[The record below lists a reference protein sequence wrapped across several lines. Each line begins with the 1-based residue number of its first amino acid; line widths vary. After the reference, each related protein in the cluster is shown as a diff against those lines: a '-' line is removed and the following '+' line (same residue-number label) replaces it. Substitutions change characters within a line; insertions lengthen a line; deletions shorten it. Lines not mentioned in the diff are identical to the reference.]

1 MRIHPLALAA
11 VLASAT
17 TSIDAFVIPIV
28 RKATTTTI
36 TTKRRIYTSVATSTS
51 LLLSENDEGIVVD
64 AINSN
69 SNELQIMND
78 ESVSMTMP
86 SLTLAAEATGE
97 VEELQEVKA
106 TESPSSSSSSSSSLS
121 PSLSLTPGVLAGVS
135 FGTVALLGGLVT
147 ARSMLSQRQKKLDE
161 EKTTLDEQQ
170 KRLETETTKLQ
181 NEKSQNKNLLLVR
194 TT

>member
-1 MRIHPLALAA
+1 MALAA

-51 LLLSENDEGIVVD
+51 LLLGENDEGIVVD
-64 AINSN
+64 VINSN

-78 ESVSMTMP
+78 ESMTMP
-86 SLTLAAEATGE
+86 SLTLAAEATGK

-106 TESPSSSSSSSSSLS
+106 TESPSSSSSSSSLLS
-121 PSLSLTPGVLAGVS
+121 TPLSLTPGVLAGVS

-181 NEKSQNKNLLLVR
+181 KETSQNKNLLLVR
-194 TT
+194 TM

>member
-36 TTKRRIYTSVATSTS
+36 ATKRRIYTSVATSTS
-51 LLLSENDEGIVVD
+51 LLLGENDEGIVVD
-64 AINSN
+64 VINSN

-106 TESPSSSSSSSSSLS
+106 TESPTSPSPSSLS
-121 PSLSLTPGVLAGVS
+121 TPLSLTPGVLAGVS

-181 NEKSQNKNLLLVR
+181 KEKSQNKNLLLVR

>member
-51 LLLSENDEGIVVD
+51 LLLGENDEGIVVD
-64 AINSN
+64 VINSN

-78 ESVSMTMP
+78 ESMTMP

-97 VEELQEVKA
+97 VKELQEVKA
-106 TESPSSSSSSSSSLS
+106 TESPSSPSSLS
-121 PSLSLTPGVLAGVS
+121 TPLSLTPGVLAGVS

-181 NEKSQNKNLLLVR
+181 KEKSQNKNLLLVR
-194 TT
+194 TM

>member
-1 MRIHPLALAA
+1 MALAA

-51 LLLSENDEGIVVD
+51 LLLGENDEGMVVD
-64 AINSN
+64 VINSN
-69 SNELQIMND
+69 SNSHELQIMDD
-78 ESVSMTMP
+78 ESMTMP

-97 VEELQEVKA
+97 VVELQEVKA

-161 EKTTLDEQQ
+161 EKTALDEQQ

-181 NEKSQNKNLLLVR
+181 KEKSQNKNLLLVR

>member
-1 MRIHPLALAA
+1 MALAA

-51 LLLSENDEGIVVD
+51 LLLGENDEGIVVD
-64 AINSN
+64 VINSN

-78 ESVSMTMP
+78 ESMTMP

-97 VEELQEVKA
+97 VKELQEVKA

-181 NEKSQNKNLLLVR
+181 KEKSQNKNLLLVR
-194 TT
+194 TM

>member
-51 LLLSENDEGIVVD
+51 LFLGENDEGIVVD
-64 AINSN
+64 VINSN

-78 ESVSMTMP
+78 ESMTMP

-97 VEELQEVKA
+97 VKELQEVKA
-106 TESPSSSSSSSSSLS
+106 TESPSSSSSSLS
-121 PSLSLTPGVLAGVS
+121 TPLSLTPGVLAGVS

-181 NEKSQNKNLLLVR
+181 KEKSQNKNLLLVR
-194 TT
+194 TM

>member
-1 MRIHPLALAA
+1 MALAA

-51 LLLSENDEGIVVD
+51 LLLGENDEGIVVD
-64 AINSN
+64 VINSN

-78 ESVSMTMP
+78 ESMTMP

-106 TESPSSSSSSSSSLS
+106 TESPSSSSSSSSLLS
-121 PSLSLTPGVLAGVS
+121 TPLSLTPGALAGVS

-181 NEKSQNKNLLLVR
+181 KEKSQNKNLLLVR
-194 TT
+194 TM

>member
-1 MRIHPLALAA
+1 LALAA

-28 RKATTTTI
+28 RKTI
-36 TTKRRIYTSVATSTS
+36 TTKRRISTSVATSTS
-51 LLLSENDEGIVVD
+51 LLLDENDEGIVVD

-69 SNELQIMND
+69 NNELQIMND
-78 ESVSMTMP
+78 ESMTLS

-106 TESPSSSSSSSSSLS
+106 TESPSSPLSASSSLS
-121 PSLSLTPGVLAGVS
+121 TPTLSLTPGILAGVS
-135 FGTVALLGGLVT
+135 FGTVVLGGLVT

-161 EKTTLDEQQ
+161 EKMTLEEEQ
-170 KRLETETTKLQ
+170 KRLETEATKLQ
-181 NEKSQNKNLLLVR
+181 KEKSQNKNLLLVR
-194 TT
+194 TR